1 VVGPLIELIG
11 PRATTVAFAV
21 VGLLIFL
28 ACLLRLRKLES
39 ILGVRIFVRK
49 VPALSGHSHAVLEG
63 LASRMTL
70 EKVLGRTAVVR
81 EGEVGDRLYIVKEDE
96 AGSAGDAPAVG
107 AKGSIRWNPLPVS
120 AGAGGSSRRIPW
132 ASSHQVAAT
141 GCYRAQS
148 ARKKPCLLDRPW
160 TRRIAAEAFKHRFS
174 TALEGHIEKHAN
186 RWPEEG

>member
-1 VVGPLIELIG
+1 
-11 PRATTVAFAV
+11 
-21 VGLLIFL
+21 
-28 ACLLRLRKLES
+28 
-39 ILGVRIFVRK
+39 VRIFVRK

-120 AGAGGSSRRIPW
+120 AGAGAHLGGYLGRAPTRWLPPGVIVLNPPGKNRACLTDPGRGGSQQKP
-132 ASSHQVAAT
+132 SST
-141 GCYRAQS
+141 DS
-148 ARKKPCLLDRPW
+148 LP
-160 TRRIAAEAFKHRFS
+160 
-174 TALEGHIEKHAN
+174 
-186 RWPEEG
+186 RWKVT